1 MQQSVDGNG
10 NASYVAWFEWF
21 APISKVTLGDTSPLT
36 PSLASLNGNMYIAWK
51 GDGND
56 NLNVMVSTDNGLTFH
71 NKFTSSETS
80 PQAPAL
86 AAHNGLLFIFLEGRR
101 Q

>member
-1 MQQSVDGNG
+1 
-10 NASYVAWFEWF
+10 
-21 APISKVTLGDTSPLT
+21 LGDTSPLT
-36 PSLASLNGNMYIAWK
+36 PALASLNGNMYIAWK

-56 NLNVMVSTDNGLTFH
+56 NLNVMVSTDNGQTFG
-71 NKFTSSETS
+71 NKFISSETS

-86 AAHNGLLFIFLEGRR
+86 AAHNGNLYIAWKGDGND